1 MVYLGPG
8 RTIASLSTQYSETGT
23 NQTSD
28 LEKRGNCSDKSER
41 SEHLVWFIQR
51 IPSIFVF
58 TSAEELYI
66 QLSSHTHYTQV
77 QSNLD

>member
-8 RTIASLSTQYSETGT
+8 RTIVSLSTQYSETGT

-28 LEKRGNCSDKSER
+28 LEKRGNYWDKSER

-51 IPSIFVF
+51 ILSIFIF
-58 TSAEELYI
+58 ALAEELYI
-66 QLSSHTHYTQV
+66 QLSPQMYYTQI